1 MRRNRS
7 KTSPLA
13 WPVRIEGDEV
23 LILDETLLPQKV
35 HYLKIKDY
43 HEAARAI
50 AQMKTRAFGQLLT
63 VFYTLLLTA
72 RKNKKKRGE
81 ALLKTLKDAAKE
93 IERSR
98 PTFPFHEF
106 TSLILHW
113 AQVAYRK
120 GEDIT
125 SSLEERTEE
134 FFEKIRKKGLL
145 RAREAASLIKDG
157 DTILTHCNV
166 SGTLVAIGNVCREQK
181 KEIRFI
187 ATETRPYLQG
197 ARLTAWELKEARFPV
212 TLLADN
218 AVARVM
224 SEGMVDLVIVG
235 SDRSAINGDIAN
247 KIGTYQIALIAKE
260 FKVPFYVLTQPS
272 RKGVASGKEIPIEE
286 RDPEELLSY
295 RGVRIAPEG
304 TKGYYPGFD
313 ITPSSYI
320 TKSIPVEI
328 G

>member
-1 MRRNRS
+1 MRRSSSR
-7 KTSPLA
+7 TSPLA
-13 WPVRIEGDEV
+13 WPVRIEGEEV

-43 HEAARAI
+43 HEAAQAL
-50 AQMKTRAFGQLLT
+50 AQMRTRAFGQLLT

-81 ALLKTLKDAAKE
+81 ALLKILKDAAGE

-98 PTFPFHEF
+98 PTFPFQEF
-106 TSLILHW
+106 TSLVLHW
-113 AQVAYRK
+113 AQDSHRK

-125 SSLEERTEE
+125 LSLEERIEE
-134 FFEKIRKKGLL
+134 FFDKIRRKGQL

-181 KEIRFI
+181 KEIKFI

-197 ARLTAWELKEARFPV
+197 ARLTAWELKEAGFPV
-212 TLLADN
+212 TLIADS
-218 AVARVM
+218 AVARVI

-260 FKVPFYVLTQPS
+260 FKIPFYALTQPS
-272 RKGVASGKEIPIEE
+272 PKGVASGKEIPIEE
-286 RDPEELLSY
+286 RDPQELLIY
-295 RGVRIAPEG
+295 QGVKIAPEG

-313 ITPSSYI
+313 ITPSRYI
-320 TKSIPVEI
+320 TKSIPIEI

>member
-1 MRRNRS
+1 MRRNS
-7 KTSPLA
+7 PKTSPLA

-35 HYLKIKDY
+35 HYLKINDY
-43 HEAARAI
+43 HEAAQAI

-72 RKNKKKRGE
+72 RKNKKRRDG
-81 ALLKTLKDAAKE
+81 ALLKILKDAARE
-93 IERSR
+93 IEESR

-106 TSLILHW
+106 TSLILRW
-113 AQVAYRK
+113 AQAAHRK

-125 SSLEERTEE
+125 SSLEERIEE
-134 FFEKIRKKGLL
+134 FFEKIRQKGQL
-145 RAREAASLIKDG
+145 RTGKAASLIKDG
-157 DTILTHCNV
+157 NTILTHCNV
-166 SGTLVAIGNVCREQK
+166 SGMLVAIGNLCRKQR

-187 ATETRPYLQG
+187 VTETRPYLQG
-197 ARLTAWELKEARFPV
+197 ARLTAWELKEAGFPV
-212 TLLADN
+212 TLIADS

-224 SEGMVDLVIVG
+224 SEGMVDLVVVG

-272 RKGVASGKEIPIEE
+272 RKGVASGTEIPIEE

-295 RGVRIAPEG
+295 QGVRIAPEG

-313 ITPSSYI
+313 ITPFRYI
-320 TKSIPVEI
+320 TKSIPLEI